1 MAHCSGAQGKWK
13 LGGFNFA
20 AHANYKPGSGQT
32 MQLGEFNS
40 KPGFRTGPSLD
51 YIAPEFIFVKCF
63 DYISDLFSL
72 GMLNAQASIF
82 PIAHVADAAA
92 AA

>member
-1 MAHCSGAQGKWK
+1 
-13 LGGFNFA
+13 
-20 AHANYKPGSGQT
+20 

-63 DYISDLFSL
+63 DMPCEIIF
-72 GMLNAQASIF
+72 QAEIF
-82 PIAHVADAAA
+82 LTNVAFKSFVIFFNMSK
-92 AA
+92 